1 MLTFRA
7 HDMFVLMSLRPMVG
21 SRRRAH
27 VGVAVMQPRR
37 MLEGGG
43 GVKPVSMLPFRGG
56 DALTPWDAATR
67 TLLVAAFRLGVG
79 VGTSQLISPLP
90 CPLAKGD
97 TNRRASQMSR
107 PVPCVTLDSTQ
118 T

>member
-43 GVKPVSMLPFRGG
+43 GVK
-56 DALTPWDAATR
+56 
-67 TLLVAAFRLGVG
+67 
-79 VGTSQLISPLP
+79 
-90 CPLAKGD
+90 CP
-97 TNRRASQMSR
+97 
-107 PVPCVTLDSTQ
+107 
-118 T
+118 